1 MKAYRLTFQFIFILL
16 LFSILTSCSQ
26 QEEGEVSTDLIHIPV
41 SAENKKQQDA
51 MPKLAFEQTEHDFGT
66 LKQGEKVSFTYKFKN
81 EGKANLIISTVVPS
95 CGCTVAQFTKTPVN
109 PGESGFI
116 TISLNTDNKKGIMR
130 KQVAVQANTYPAETK
145 LWFTA
150 NVELP

>member
-16 LFSILTSCSQ
+16 LSSLLTSCSRQ
-26 QEEGEVSTDLIHIPV
+26 KEREVSTDLIHIPV
-41 SAENKKQQDA
+41 SGDNKKEQDA
-51 MPKLAFEQTEHDFGT
+51 MPKLSFEQTEHDFGT

-81 EGKANLIISTVVPS
+81 VGKANLIISTVVPS
-95 CGCTVAQFTKTPVN
+95 CGCTVAQFTKTPIK
-109 PGESGFI
+109 PGDSGFI
-116 TISLNTDNKKGIMR
+116 TISLNTDNKKGMMR

>member
-1 MKAYRLTFQFIFILL
+1 MKAYRLTFLLIFILL
-16 LFSILTSCSQ
+16 LFSVLISCSRQ
-26 QEEGEVSTDLIHIPV
+26 KEGEVSTDLIHIPV
-41 SAENKKQQDA
+41 SADNKKQQED
-51 MPKLAFEQTEHDFGT
+51 MPKFEFERTEHDFGT

-81 EGKANLIISTVVPS
+81 AGKANLIISTVVPS
-95 CGCTVAQFTKTPVN
+95 CGCTVAQFTKTPVK

-116 TISLNTDNKKGIMR
+116 TISLNTDNKKGLVR
-130 KQVAVQANTYPAETK
+130 KHVAVQANTYPAETK

>member
-1 MKAYRLTFQFIFILL
+1 MKAYRLTFLFIFILL
-16 LFSILTSCSQ
+16 LFSVLISCSRQ
-26 QEEGEVSTDLIHIPV
+26 KEGEVSTDLIHIPV
-41 SAENKKQQDA
+41 SADNKKQQED
-51 MPKLAFEQTEHDFGT
+51 MPKFEFERTEHDFGT

-81 EGKANLIISTVVPS
+81 AGKANLIISTVVPS
-95 CGCTVAQFTKTPVN
+95 CGCTVAQFTKTPVK

-116 TISLNTDNKKGIMR
+116 TISLNTDNKKGLVR
-130 KQVAVQANTYPAETK
+130 KHVAVQANTYPAETK

>member
-1 MKAYRLTFQFIFILL
+1 MKAYRLTFLFIFILL
-16 LFSILTSCSQ
+16 LFSVLISCSRQ
-26 QEEGEVSTDLIHIPV
+26 KKEEVSTDLIHIPV
-41 SAENKKQQDA
+41 SADNKKQQED
-51 MPKLAFEQTEHDFGT
+51 MPKFEFERTEHDFGT

-81 EGKANLIISTVVPS
+81 AGKANLIISTVVPS
-95 CGCTVAQFTKTPVN
+95 CGCTVAQFTKTPVK

-116 TISLNTDNKKGIMR
+116 TISLNTDNKKGLVR
-130 KQVAVQANTYPAETK
+130 KHVAVQANTYPAETK

>member
-1 MKAYRLTFQFIFILL
+1 MKAFRLTIQFIFILFIFS
-16 LFSILTSCSQ
+16 LFTNCSQ
-26 QEEGEVSTDLIHIPV
+26 QKETEVSTDLIHIPV
-41 SAENKKQQDA
+41 SADNNNQQDA
-51 MPKLAFEQTEHDFGT
+51 MPKLAFEQKEHDFGT

-81 EGKANLIISTVVPS
+81 IGKANLIISTVVPS
-95 CGCTVAQFTKTPVN
+95 CGCTVAQFTKTPVK

-116 TISLNTDNKKGIMR
+116 TISLNTDNKQGMMR